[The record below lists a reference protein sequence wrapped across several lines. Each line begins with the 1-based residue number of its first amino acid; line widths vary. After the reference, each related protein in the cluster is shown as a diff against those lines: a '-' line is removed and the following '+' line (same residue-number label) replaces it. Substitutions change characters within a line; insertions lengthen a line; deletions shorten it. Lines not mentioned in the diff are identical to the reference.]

1 MWKCIIILLKKKILQ
16 QKIEMR
22 LIKINKQVANLFTKD
37 LSTSKLESFWR
48 QLNVVKRMTINIEKE
63 F

>member
-1 MWKCIIILLKKKILQ
+1 
-16 QKIEMR
+16 MR
-22 LIKINKQVANLFTKD
+22 LMKINKQVANLFTKG

>member
-1 MWKCIIILLKKKILQ
+1 MQ